1 MTMTNA
7 AAEHQPVEPCNILL
21 EQANEIYLAI
31 EKYYQTMQH
40 DLSATSI
47 PQVLQKVEVLNT
59 LLQNAQ
65 GLDKMVADALDKTVG
80 VSVSTRSLL
89 ETRGEIL
96 SRIYQGNRN
105 IVARSKNVQSL
116 LRHEISSLTT
126 NQKAITGYKL
136 PGTDRKQMLC
146 ASC

>member
-1 MTMTNA
+1 MTT
-7 AAEHQPVEPCNILL
+7 AAEKQNPVEPCNILL

-105 IVARSKNVQSL
+105 IVAWSKNVQSL

-126 NQKAITGYKL
+126 NQKAITGYK
-136 PGTDRKQMLC
+136 PPVTDRKQLLC